1 MSPSKSDWEDRVGRR
16 LKLRDLH
23 ILSTVVEWGSM
34 AKGARYL
41 GMSQPAVSEAI
52 AGLEDALRV
61 SLLDRSPRGVEPTIY
76 ARALLTHG
84 HVAFDEL
91 REGIKEIE
99 FLSDPNVGEV
109 RIGCPESMT
118 AGFVSAVVDQ
128 FSRRHPRVVVRVVNA
143 QTAEQEFREL
153 RERSVDL
160 LVGRIHKPLSAD
172 EVNVEVLCVDEFFVV
187 AGARNRWA
195 RREKIAFAELMD
207 EPWILFPPG
216 SLITSYVEKAFRA
229 KGFELPRET
238 VSTFSLHLRM
248 QLLATGRF
256 LTVLFGS
263 VLRQNAKRWSLKA
276 LPVDICIPPVPVG
289 VFTLKNRTL
298 SPVVQLFVEEA
309 RAVSQSLMKVP
320 HGV

>member
-1 MSPSKSDWEDRVGRR
+1 MPQASLGWEDRVGRR

-52 AGLEDALRV
+52 AGLEDTLRV
-61 SLLDRSPRGVEPTIY
+61 RLLDRSPRGVEPTIY
-76 ARALLTHG
+76 ARALLKRG

-128 FSRRHPRVVVRVVNA
+128 FSRRHSRVVVHVVNA
-143 QTAEQEFREL
+143 QTAEREFREL
-153 RERSVDL
+153 RERRVDL
-160 LVGRIHKPLSAD
+160 LVGRIHKPFSDD
-172 EVNVEVLCVDEFFVV
+172 EVDVEVLCQDEFFVV
-187 AGARNRWA
+187 AGARSRWV
-195 RREKIAFAELMD
+195 RREKITFAELIN
-207 EPWILFPPG
+207 EPWILFPPN
-216 SLITSYVEKAFRA
+216 SLITAYIAEAFRA
-229 KGFELPRET
+229 KGMQLPQET
-238 VSTFSLHLRM
+238 VTSFSLHLRM

-256 LTVLFGS
+256 LTVLVLCCAITQS
-263 VLRQNAKRWSLKA
+263 VGR
-276 LPVDICIPPVPVG
+276 
-289 VFTLKNRTL
+289 
-298 SPVVQLFVEEA
+298 
-309 RAVSQSLMKVP
+309 
-320 HGV
+320 

>member
-1 MSPSKSDWEDRVGRR
+1 MSQASSSWGDRVGRR

-23 ILSTVVEWGSM
+23 ILSTVIEWGSM

-52 AGLEDALRV
+52 ASLEDVLRV
-61 SLLDRSPRGVEPTIY
+61 RLLDRSPRGVEPTIY
-76 ARALLTHG
+76 ARALLKHG
-84 HVAFDEL
+84 HIAFDEL

-99 FLSDPNVGEV
+99 FLSDPSVGEV
-109 RIGCPESMT
+109 RVGCPESMT
-118 AGFVSAVVDQ
+118 AGFLSAVVDQ
-128 FSRRHPRVVVRVVNA
+128 FSRQHPGVVVRVVNA

-160 LVGRIHKPLSAD
+160 MIGRVHRPLSAE
-172 EVNVEVLCVDEFFVV
+172 EVTVEMLCRDEFFVV
-187 AGARNRWA
+187 AGAQNRWV

-216 SLITSYVEKAFRA
+216 SLIMSYVEKAFRA
-229 KGFELPRET
+229 QGLRLPRET
-238 VSTFSLHLRM
+238 VTSFSVHLRM

-263 VLRQNAKRWSLKA
+263 VLHHNAKRWSLKP
-276 LPVDICIPPVPVG
+276 LPVDIGIPPVPIG
-289 VFTLKNRTL
+289 IFTLKNRTL
-298 SPVVQLFVEEA
+298 SPVVRLFVQQA
-309 RAVSQSLMKVP
+309 RVTASQFVTKAS
-320 HGV
+320 